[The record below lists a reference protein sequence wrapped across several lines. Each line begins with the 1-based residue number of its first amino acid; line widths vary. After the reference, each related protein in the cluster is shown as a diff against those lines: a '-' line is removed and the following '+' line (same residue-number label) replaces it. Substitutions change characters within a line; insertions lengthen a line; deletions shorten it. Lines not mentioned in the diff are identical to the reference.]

1 MTVRAAAEDS
11 LVVVC
16 PHCATKNRVG
26 RERLLDQPACGNC
39 KSMLFP
45 GRPLE
50 LTTATFDRHIGGDA
64 TVVVVFW
71 AAWCGPCRMMAP
83 AFEQAAAQVAP
94 GIHLAK
100 VDTEAEPDVASRF
113 AIRSIPTLIAFRN
126 GREIARQ
133 SGALALPQLMQWIAN
148 HAQN

>member
-1 MTVRAAAEDS
+1 MTVRAAAADS

-26 RERLLDQPACGNC
+26 RERLRDKPACGQC
-39 KSMLFP
+39 KSQLFP
-45 GRPLE
+45 GRPVE
-50 LTTATFDRHIGGDA
+50 LTTATFDRQIGGD
-64 TVVVVFW
+64 TLVVVDFW
-71 AAWCGPCRMMAP
+71 AAWCGPCRMLAP

-100 VDTEAEPDVASRF
+100 VDTEAQPDVASRF

-133 SGALALPQLMQWIAN
+133 SGALSLPQLMQWIAN

>member
-1 MTVRAAAEDS
+1 MSAGAAANDS

-26 RERLLDQPACGNC
+26 RERLRDKPACGQC
-39 KSMLFP
+39 KSQLFP
-45 GRPLE
+45 GRPVE
-50 LTTATFDRHIGGDA
+50 LTTATFDRQIGGDA
-64 TVVVVFW
+64 TVVVDFW

-94 GIHLAK
+94 GIQLAK
-100 VDTEAEPDVASRF
+100 VDTEAQPDVASRF

-133 SGALALPQLMQWIAN
+133 SGALSLPQLMQWIAN

>member
-1 MTVRAAAEDS
+1 MTVRAAATDS

-26 RERLLDQPACGNC
+26 RERLRDKPACGQC
-39 KSMLFP
+39 KSQLFP
-45 GRPLE
+45 GRPVE
-50 LTTATFDRHIGGDA
+50 LTTATFDRQIGGDA
-64 TVVVVFW
+64 TVVVDFW

-100 VDTEAEPDVASRF
+100 VDTEAQPDVASRF

-133 SGALALPQLMQWIAN
+133 SGALSLPQLMQWIAN